1 MPHFFALIKK
11 QLMPVFLLTFDQ
23 LHLLGVHALHI
34 IQAALRVGGGVCN
47 LLLHSGDF
55 GILLLQLL
63 PKGIQLAELI
73 RHVQG
78 LGNGVQRVAL
88 EGGRVGPGG
97 KQALHRGNG
106 NGAAQALGL
115 IRDALAAPAQLLLF
129 LP

>member
-1 MPHFFALIKK
+1 MTHFLALIQK
-11 QLMPVFLLTFDQ
+11 QLMPVLFLALAE
-23 LHLLGVHALHI
+23 LHLLGVHDLHI
-34 IQAALRVGGGVCN
+34 IQAPLGVGGGVCD
-47 LLLHSGDF
+47 LLLQGGDF
-55 GILLLQLL
+55 GVLFLQLL